1 MTQLNINVDFEEL
14 ASAIFESNLK
24 TAMKSIA
31 VSVLNAYMEMERDQ
45 YVNADFK
52 QKNPK
57 RIAQRNGYYERDFMM
72 PVGKIHLKVPRTR
85 DGEFTTDVF
94 EQYTRS
100 DQSLILAMMEAYIN
114 GVSTRNITKIVEAL
128 SGESVSKSTI
138 SEVMKNID
146 PDIQEWASRPIT
158 NHQYKYVFVDAM
170 YIKVKENNKIV
181 SKGVYTA
188 MGINELRQ
196 REIIGFKISNQESEK
211 AWSEF
216 FEDLRMR
223 GLTTPELI
231 ISDAHSGLIKSIKS
245 QFIDSSWQ
253 RCTFHFLKNIVER
266 FPKKNSEDAKLLLKS
281 IFKAPTYQHT
291 LQLKEELITKYQNN
305 PKYSEALNILDQGF
319 EDAAQFY
326 RFPAQ
331 HHKSLRTT
339 NSIEN
344 INMQVR
350 KREKV
355 IKTFP
360 NLDSAFR
367 LIGAVLMDI
376 QENFDSS
383 KRPFIT

>member
-14 ASAIFESNLK
+14 ASAIFESNLN

-45 YVNADFK
+45 YVKADFK

-281 IFKAPTYQHT
+281 IFKAPTYQHA

>member
-281 IFKAPTYQHT
+281 IFKAPTYQHA

>member
-14 ASAIFESNLK
+14 ASAIFESNLN

-281 IFKAPTYQHT
+281 IFKAPTYQHA

-383 KRPFIT
+383 NRPFIT

>member
-14 ASAIFESNLK
+14 ASAIFESNLN

-170 YIKVKENNKIV
+170 YIKVRENNKIV

-281 IFKAPTYQHT
+281 IFKAPTYQHA

>member
-14 ASAIFESNLK
+14 ASAIFESNLN

-170 YIKVKENNKIV
+170 YIKVKENNQIV

-281 IFKAPTYQHT
+281 IFKAPTYQHA

>member
-14 ASAIFESNLK
+14 ASAIFESNLN

-266 FPKKNSEDAKLLLKS
+266 FPKKNSEDAKLLLIS
-281 IFKAPTYQHT
+281 IFKAPTYQHA

-383 KRPFIT
+383 NRPFIT